1 MKTRNLLRI
10 MPGISRRLKP
20 LPAGGALALWM
31 IALLAA
37 GCATTSTEQESNLE
51 PIPAN
56 FFMPNTGTVIAPG
69 DVLRI
74 NFYFHPELNQLQRV
88 RADGKIAL
96 TFFQGLEVAGLTP
109 DELQEEL
116 VELYSRDFVD
126 PVITVSFEEKA
137 SRAVFVTGEVAD
149 GGLKPIPTH
158 TTVGQLL
165 TRCKVNHLRAAL
177 DAVVL
182 VRRHSDTEYRAYQL
196 NADYM
201 NGAERDLY
209 LKDGDILV
217 VPRNT
222 ITSVGD
228 FVQRYIRDVIP
239 PDMNLGF
246 MFTYELSDD

>member
-1 MKTRNLLRI
+1 MTTRKKARSK
-10 MPGISRRLKP
+10 PGIFRRANP
-20 LPAGGALALWM
+20 LSVTAALVFVVAG
-31 IALLAA
+31 LLVT
-37 GCATTSTEQESNLE
+37 GCATTSADQESNLE
-51 PIPAN
+51 LIPKN
-56 FFMPNTGTVIAPG
+56 FFEPSTGSVIAPG
-69 DVLRI
+69 DVLRV

-96 TFFQGLEVAGLTP
+96 TFFQGLAVAGLTP
-109 DELQEEL
+109 DELQEKL

-126 PVITVSFEEKA
+126 PVITVTFEEKA
-137 SRAVFVTGEVAD
+137 SQAVFVTGEVAD

-165 TRCKVNHLRAAL
+165 TRCAVNHLRADL

-182 VRRHSDTEYRAYQL
+182 VRRHSDTEYRAYKL

-201 NGAERDLY
+201 NGAERDIY
-209 LKDGDILV
+209 LNDGDILV
-217 VPRNT
+217 VPRNN

-239 PDMNLGF
+239 PNMNLGF
-246 MFTYELSDD
+246 MFTYELSDN

>member
-1 MKTRNLLRI
+1 
-10 MPGISRRLKP
+10 
-20 LPAGGALALWM
+20 M

-37 GCATTSTEQESNLE
+37 GCATTSTEQESKLE

-56 FFMPNTGTVIAPG
+56 FFMPNTATVIAPG

-109 DELQEEL
+109 DELQEKL
-116 VELYSRDFVD
+116 VELYSRDFVN

-137 SRAVFVTGEVAD
+137 SRVVFVTGEVAD

-165 TRCKVNHLRAAL
+165 TQCRVIHLRAAL

-182 VRRHSDTEYRAYQL
+182 VRRHSDKEYRAYQL

>member
-1 MKTRNLLRI
+1 MTARKKTRSK
-10 MPGISRRLKP
+10 PGMCHRAKS
-20 LPAGGALALWM
+20 LPVATVLALVM
-31 IALLAA
+31 AGLLVM
-37 GCATTSTEQESNLE
+37 GCATTPEDQENNLE
-51 PIPAN
+51 PIPEN
-56 FFMPNTGTVIAPG
+56 FFEPNTGTVIAPG
-69 DVLRI
+69 DVLRV

-96 TFFQGLEVAGLTP
+96 TFFQGLEAAGLTP
-109 DELQEEL
+109 DELQQKL
-116 VELYSRDFVD
+116 VELYSRDFVN
-126 PVITVSFEEKA
+126 PVITVTFEEKA

-165 TRCKVNHLRAAL
+165 TRCKVIHLRAAL

-196 NADYM
+196 NVDYL

-222 ITSVGD
+222 ITGVGD

>member
-1 MKTRNLLRI
+1 MKKGIPSRSKPVKLRQSN
-10 MPGISRRLKP
+10 P
-20 LPAGGALALWM
+20 
-31 IALLAA
+31 LLATAVLILYAAAWLVA
-37 GCATTSTEQESNLE
+37 GCATTSQDQESNLE
-51 PIPAN
+51 SIPTN
-56 FFMPNTGTVIAPG
+56 FFEPNTATNIAPG
-69 DVLRI
+69 DVLRV

-96 TFFQGLEVAGLTP
+96 SFFQGLEVAGLTP
-109 DELQEEL
+109 DELQEKL
-116 VELYSRDFVD
+116 VELYSRDFVN
-126 PVITVSFEEKA
+126 PVITVTFEEKA
-137 SRAVFVTGEVAD
+137 SRAVFVTGEVAE

-177 DAVVL
+177 DKVVL

-196 NADYM
+196 NADYL

-239 PDMNLGF
+239 PDMNIGF
-246 MFTYELSDD
+246 LFTYELSDD

>member
-1 MKTRNLLRI
+1 MITRQLSRSK
-10 MPGISRRLKP
+10 PGIYRRVNP
-20 LPAGGALALWM
+20 LQLTAALVFIMAG
-31 IALLAA
+31 LLAT
-37 GCATTSTEQESNLE
+37 GCATTSADQESNLE
-51 PIPAN
+51 PIPQN
-56 FFMPNTGTVIAPG
+56 FFEPNTGTVIAPG
-69 DVLRI
+69 DVLRG

-88 RADGKIAL
+88 RPDGKIAL

-109 DELQEEL
+109 DELQEKL
-116 VELYSRDFVD
+116 VELYSRDFVN
-126 PVITVSFEEKA
+126 PVITVTFEEKA

-196 NADYM
+196 NADYL

-209 LKDGDILV
+209 LNDGDILV

-239 PDMNLGF
+239 PNMNLGF